1 MGRSAPIETFLEMMA
16 AERGASPATL
26 DGYGRDLADFAAFL
40 GGRGKAVTAAAAVDV
55 ADHMAELAARGMAAS
70 TQARHLSAIRQF
82 HRFLYGEGF
91 RDDDPT
97 GTIDAP
103 KRGRPLPRVLSE
115 ADVDRLIETA
125 RAEAE
130 ATVDAAGEPLSA
142 ATRGRRLRL
151 HALLETVYA
160 TGLRVSE
167 LVSLPASALRVEA
180 PFLTVRGKGSKERLV
195 PLSRWA
201 RAAMAAHVAQLT
213 AAGKWAAGERW
224 LFPSWSASGHTTR
237 QAFARDLKALAI
249 RLGLPAAA
257 ISPHVLR
264 HAFASHIL
272 AHGADL
278 RVVQQLLGHADIS
291 TTQIYTHVLD
301 ERLRDLVETHHP
313 LAEAS
318 DRSGS

>member
-1 MGRSAPIETFLEMMA
+1 MGAARVEAFLEMMA

-26 DGYGRDLADFAAFL
+26 DGYGRDLGDFAAFL
-40 GGRGKAVTAAAAVDV
+40 KARGKPVEGADAADV
-55 ADHMAELAARGMAAS
+55 ADHMADLAARGMAAS

-91 RDDDPT
+91 RSDDPT

-103 KRGRPLPRVLSE
+103 KKGRPLPKVLSE
-115 ADVDRLIETA
+115 RDVDLLIETA
-125 RAEAE
+125 KREAE
-130 ATVDAAGEPLSA
+130 ATRDTQGRELSA
-142 ATRGRRLRL
+142 AVRGRRLRL

-167 LVSLPASALRVEA
+167 LVSLPASAIRGEA
-180 PFLTVRGKGSKERLV
+180 PFLTVRGKGAKERLV
-195 PLSRWA
+195 PLSTKA
-201 RAAMAAHVAQLT
+201 RAAMGAHVEHLKAHGRWT
-213 AAGKWAAGERW
+213 AGERW
-224 LFPSWSASGHTTR
+224 LFPSWSESGHTTR
-237 QAFARDLKALAI
+237 QAFARDLKALAVG
-249 RLGLPAAA
+249 LGLSAAA
-257 ISPHVLR
+257 VSPHVLR

-301 ERLRDLVETHHP
+301 ERLRELVETHHP
-313 LAEAS
+313 LADATS
-318 DRSGS
+318 